1 MRTMFVNPSA
11 SMSNP
16 RRRRKRSRRRR
27 NVDISA
33 AANPRRRRR
42 GRKRRSARVSRGYPL
57 TVRSNAGIAPFVSNP
72 LILDNPRRRKS
83 RRRHNPMMGLSK
95 LNLNTFLSKT
105 VSYGGGAAAGAALN
119 ILGLRR
125 IQNDW
130 IRNGVRIGSA
140 VVGAALLPGDI
151 GAAYAGA
158 TLYPLFAEVALL
170 TKLVQPAGAPT
181 EADLSEISADL
192 EDVLDELDIDGDDD
206 DDDIF

>member
-27 NVDISA
+27 RNVDLSA

-42 GRKRRSARVSRGYPL
+42 GRRRRSARVSRGYPL
-57 TVRSNAGIAPFVSNP
+57 TVRSNAGIVPFTSNP
-72 LILDNPRRRKS
+72 LILDNPRRRS
-83 RRRHNPMMGLSK
+83 RRRRNNPMANLSK
-95 LNLNTFLSKT
+95 LSLNNVLSKT
-105 VSYGGGAAAGAALN
+105 VKYGGGAAAGAALN

-130 IRNGVRIGSA
+130 IRNGVRIGAA
-140 VVGAALLPGDI
+140 VVGAALVPGEI

-206 DDDIF
+206 DDIW